1 MPQTTPNQDFQPL
14 PKYTESSTSNQTWV
28 AITFTKEDA
37 EGNVTQVQTIAP
49 KR

>member
-1 MPQTTPNQDFQPL
+1 MSQTTPNQDFQPL
-14 PKYTESSTSNQTWV
+14 PKYTESSASNNTWV
-28 AITFTKEDA
+28 AVTLTKQDA